1 MEEIRRRV
9 RQLRIYNNQKF
20 PHNTEEIVKNSETLE
35 DMVVYRKLY
44 EDGTCWVRPLTDFL
58 EEVDHKKYPKVKQ
71 KYRFELQED
80 ESVMNKFKGE

>member
-1 MEEIRRRV
+1 MEIKPHD
-9 RQLRIYNNQKF
+9 KF
-20 PHNTEEIVKNSETLE
+20 RHFKGNIIEVICIAKNSETLE

-71 KYRFELQED
+71 KYRFELMEIQ
-80 ESVMNKFKGE
+80 SVASKFKGE